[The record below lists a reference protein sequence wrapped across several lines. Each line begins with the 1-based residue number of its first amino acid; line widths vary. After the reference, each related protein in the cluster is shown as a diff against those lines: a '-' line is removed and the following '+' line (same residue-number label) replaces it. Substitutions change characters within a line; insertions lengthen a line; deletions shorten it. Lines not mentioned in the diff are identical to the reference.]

1 MKWSRNSLERQCA
14 LAARLGCDG
23 IEIAPFTLGEE
34 PHLLP
39 AAQRTVLRR
48 AAADAG
54 IAIIS
59 LTSSTARARG
69 LVLSRIRSRG
79 AVSYG
84 NASARRGHDP
94 AGLSARAGTAV
105 CTSAGSERPTAYI
118 R

>member
-14 LAARLGCDG
+14 LAARLGYDG
-23 IEIAPFTLGEE
+23 IEIAPFMLGEE

-69 LVLSRIRSRG
+69 LVLSRIR
-79 AVSYG
+79 
-84 NASARRGHDP
+84 NF
-94 AGLSARAGTAV
+94 AGKCRVEPTEKSIFVRVDDDVARAEK
-105 CTSAGSERPTAYI
+105 SAQNSAQVGA
-118 R
+118 